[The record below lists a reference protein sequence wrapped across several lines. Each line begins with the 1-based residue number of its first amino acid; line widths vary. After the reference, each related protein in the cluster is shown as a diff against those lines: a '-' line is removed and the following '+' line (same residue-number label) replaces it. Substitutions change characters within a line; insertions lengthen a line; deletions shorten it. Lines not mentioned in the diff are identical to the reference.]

1 MTQVLNSHYKK
12 ILEELKKL
20 PEDKLT
26 EVEDFIESVKRKYI
40 DGRVEKL
47 KDFELEEKD
56 LITSPKNERKE
67 LEKTGRYSKEFLDQ
81 FERNIANSSI
91 YSSKS

>member
-1 MTQVLNSHYKK
+1 MTQVLNSHYQK

-26 EVEDFIESVKRKYI
+26 EVEDFIEFVKGKYMH
-40 DGRVEKL
+40 GRAEEL
-47 KDFELEEKD
+47 KDFELEEKN
-56 LITSPKNERKE
+56 LITSSKDERKE

-81 FERNIANSSI
+81 FERNIAKSSI
-91 YSSKS
+91 YSGKS